1 MVRVLPLL
9 GKWKVIYSDDLSV
22 IFMRAGAS

>member
-9 GKWKVIYSDDLSV
+9 GKWKVIYSDDRSV
-22 IFMRAGAS
+22 IFMRTSAS

>member
-9 GKWKVIYSDDLSV
+9 GKWKVIYSDNRSV
-22 IFMRAGAS
+22 IFMRNGTS